1 MADKMQIDPV
11 HDDAAPL
18 VSGWSPECDICD
30 FGSVRLISALIVIRS
45 NTAIGATIP
54 DLDVIHICDG
64 KQRNHS
70 VTWFPSDDL

>member
-11 HDDAAPL
+11 HDDVDSP

-45 NTAIGATIP
+45 NSAIGAAIP

-64 KQRNHS
+64 R
-70 VTWFPSDDL
+70 